1 MCLPSDLTRPT
12 VEDVARELATARRTK
27 PALLLLWDSTIGK
40 KVVMAA
46 TGLLFV
52 VFLLAHMA
60 GNLKIFFGAGT
71 FDHYASWLRTIGEP
85 VLPYSWFLWIQRVVL
100 VVALVLHVVAAVQ
113 LSRRDRKARPVRYVH
128 GQRPRATFA
137 THTMRWGGAT
147 LAVYIV
153 WHILDLTVGVANQ
166 DFAAGRPYHN
176 VVADF
181 GVWWVDVIYLV
192 ALLML
197 GLHINHGF
205 WSAAQTLGIKS
216 ASRDRTLKTVGSV
229 LAVVITGGFMIVPIA
244 VMAGWVS

>member
-1 MCLPSDLTRPT
+1 
-12 VEDVARELATARRTK
+12 VARELATARRTK
-27 PALLLLWDSTIGK
+27 PALRLFWDSTIGK

-71 FDHYASWLRTIGEP
+71 FDHYAGWLRTIGEP
-85 VLPYSWFLWIQRVVL
+85 VLPYSWFLWIQRAVL

-153 WHILDLTVGVANQ
+153 WHILDLTVGVANP
-166 DFAAGRPYHN
+166 DFVEGQPFHN
-176 VVADF
+176 VVVDF
-181 GVWWVDVIYLV
+181 QVWWIDVIYLV

-216 ASRDRTLKTVGSV
+216 ASRDRTIKTVGSV

>member
-1 MCLPSDLTRPT
+1 MAREPATTRSTRP
-12 VEDVARELATARRTK
+12 
-27 PALLLLWDSTIGK
+27 ALRLFWDSTIGK
-40 KVVMAA
+40 KAVMAV

-71 FDHYASWLRTIGEP
+71 FDHYAGWLRTIGEP
-85 VLPYSWFLWIQRVVL
+85 VLPHAWFLWIQRAVL
-100 VVALVLHVVAAVQ
+100 ILALGLHVVAAVQ
-113 LSRRDRKARPVRYVH
+113 LSARDRKARPVRYAH
-128 GQRPRATFA
+128 RPRPRASFA

-147 LAVYIV
+147 LAVFIV
-153 WHILDLTVGVANQ
+153 WHILDLTAGVVSQ
-166 DFAAGRPYHN
+166 DFVADRPFHT

-181 GVWWVDVIYLV
+181 QVWWVNLVYLV

-205 WSAAQTLGIKS
+205 WSAAQTLGLES
-216 ASRDRTLKTVGSV
+216 ASRGRAIKVAGTV

-244 VMAGWVS
+244 VMTGWVG

>member
-1 MCLPSDLTRPT
+1 
-12 VEDVARELATARRTK
+12 VARELATARRTK
-27 PALLLLWDSTIGK
+27 PALRLFWDSTIGK

-60 GNLKIFFGAGT
+60 GNLKIFFGAGS
-71 FDHYASWLRTIGEP
+71 FDHYAGWLRTIGEP
-85 VLPYSWFLWIQRVVL
+85 VLPYSWFLWIQRAVL

-153 WHILDLTVGVANQ
+153 WHILDLTVGVANP
-166 DFAAGRPYHN
+166 DFVEGQPFHN
-176 VVADF
+176 VVVDF
-181 GVWWVDVIYLV
+181 QVWWIDVIYLV

-216 ASRDRTLKTVGSV
+216 ASRDRTIKTVGSV

>member
-1 MCLPSDLTRPT
+1 
-12 VEDVARELATARRTK
+12 VARELATARRTK
-27 PALLLLWDSTIGK
+27 PALRLFWDSTIGK
-40 KVVMAA
+40 KAVMAA

-60 GNLKIFFGAGT
+60 GNLKIFFGADT
-71 FDHYASWLRTIGEP
+71 FDHYAGWLRTIGEP
-85 VLPYSWFLWIQRVVL
+85 VLPYSWFIWIQRAVL
-100 VVALVLHVVAAVQ
+100 VAALVLHVVAAVQ

-147 LAVYIV
+147 LAVYLV

-166 DFAAGRPYHN
+166 DFVADQPYHN

-181 GVWWVDVIYLV
+181 QVWWVDVIYLV

>member
-1 MCLPSDLTRPT
+1 
-12 VEDVARELATARRTK
+12 VARELATARRTK
-27 PALLLLWDSTIGK
+27 PALRLFWDSTIGK

-60 GNLKIFFGAGT
+60 GNLKIFFGADT
-71 FDHYASWLRTIGEP
+71 FDHYAGWLRTIGEP
-85 VLPYSWFLWIQRVVL
+85 VLPYSWFLWIQRAVL

-153 WHILDLTVGVANQ
+153 WHILDLTVGVANP
-166 DFAAGRPYHN
+166 DFVEGQPFHN
-176 VVADF
+176 VVVDF
-181 GVWWVDVIYLV
+181 QVWWVDVIYLV

-216 ASRDRTLKTVGSV
+216 ASRDRTLKTVGTV

>member
-1 MCLPSDLTRPT
+1 MCLPSDRTAPT
-12 VEDVARELATARRTK
+12 VGLVAPELATARRAK
-27 PALLLLWDSTIGK
+27 PALRLFWDSTIGK

-71 FDHYASWLRTIGEP
+71 FDHYAGWLRTIGEP
-85 VLPYSWFLWIQRVVL
+85 VLPYSWFLWIQRAVL

-153 WHILDLTVGVANQ
+153 WHILDLTVGVANP
-166 DFAAGRPYHN
+166 DFVEGQPFHN
-176 VVADF
+176 VVVDF
-181 GVWWVDVIYLV
+181 QVWWIDVIYLV

-197 GLHINHGF
+197 GLHFNHGF

>member
-1 MCLPSDLTRPT
+1 MCLPSDRSAPT
-12 VEDVARELATARRTK
+12 VGLVARELATARRTK
-27 PALLLLWDSTIGK
+27 PALRLFWDSTIGK

-60 GNLKIFFGAGT
+60 GNLKIFFGAGS
-71 FDHYASWLRTIGEP
+71 FDHYAGWLRTIGEP
-85 VLPYSWFLWIQRVVL
+85 VLPYSWFLWIQRAVL

-153 WHILDLTVGVANQ
+153 WHILDLTVGVANP
-166 DFAAGRPYHN
+166 DFVEGQPFHN
-176 VVADF
+176 VVVDF
-181 GVWWVDVIYLV
+181 QVWWIDVIYLV

-216 ASRDRTLKTVGSV
+216 ASRDRTIKTVGSV

>member
-1 MCLPSDLTRPT
+1 Y
-12 VEDVARELATARRTK
+12 
-27 PALLLLWDSTIGK
+27 
-40 KVVMAA
+40 
-46 TGLLFV
+46 
-52 VFLLAHMA
+52 A
-60 GNLKIFFGAGT
+60 G
-71 FDHYASWLRTIGEP
+71 WLRTIGEP
-85 VLPYSWFLWIQRVVL
+85 VLPYSWFLWIQRAVL

-166 DFAAGRPYHN
+166 DFVEGQPFHN

-181 GVWWVDVIYLV
+181 QVWWVDVIYLV

-244 VMAGWVS
+244 VMAGWVK

>member
-1 MCLPSDLTRPT
+1 M
-12 VEDVARELATARRTK
+12 ARELATARRTK
-27 PALLLLWDSTIGK
+27 PALRLFWDSTIGK

-71 FDHYASWLRTIGEP
+71 FDHYAGWLRTIGEP
-85 VLPYSWFLWIQRVVL
+85 VLPYSWFLWIQRAVL

-153 WHILDLTVGVANQ
+153 WHILDLTVGVANP
-166 DFAAGRPYHN
+166 DFVEGQPFHN
-176 VVADF
+176 VVVDF
-181 GVWWVDVIYLV
+181 QVWWIDVIYLV

-216 ASRDRTLKTVGSV
+216 ASRDRTIKTVGSV